1 MQAKRRLI
9 GDRAFYAMVLAVA
22 VPIMVQHGITSF
34 VNLLDNVMVG
44 RVGTEEMSGVAIANQ
59 LIMIFELGIFG
70 GLSGAGIFAAQ
81 YFGSGNLEG
90 VRNAFRIKLYIGLSV
105 CLAAIAVFLFF
116 GRDLVM
122 LFLQGEADVGDP
134 ETTAGH
140 ALGYLR
146 IMLLGFIPFML
157 AQVYASTLKECGET
171 LLPMKAAVAAV
182 FTNLVLNYILI
193 FGKLGFPAM
202 GGLGAAAA
210 TVVSRFVELGI
221 VLIGAHRHPDRYA
234 FMQKLYRT
242 LLVPAP
248 LLRSV
253 LVKGLPLLANE
264 LLWSGSMA
272 VLSQCYSLRGLS
284 VVAAMNIT
292 TTVTNLFSVVMMA
305 MGNAVAII
313 VGQQL
318 GSGDLERAKDTDR
331 KLIFFSFC
339 LTILIGA
346 ILSLLSPYIPRIYKT
361 EAAVQEL
368 AYLLILCAA
377 LTMPIDSLAVTGY
390 FTIRSGG
397 KTLITFLFDSAYS
410 WVITIPLA
418 WCLVHFTNL
427 PIVPL
432 YFIVRFSGIIKSGL
446 GLVLVH
452 KGRCP
457 QNHPRRAMIHPKT

>member
-9 GDRAFYAMVLAVA
+9 GDRAFYAMVLGVA

-44 RVGTEEMSGVAIANQ
+44 RVGTEAMSGVSIANQ

-81 YFGSGNLEG
+81 FFGSGNLEG
-90 VRNAFRIKLYIGLSV
+90 VRNAFRIKLYIGLFVS
-105 CLAAIAVFLFF
+105 LAAIAVFLFF

-182 FTNLVLNYILI
+182 FTNLALNYVLI
-193 FGKLGFPAM
+193 FGKLGFPAL

-221 VLIGAHRHPDRYA
+221 VLIGAHRRSERYP
-234 FMQKLYRT
+234 FMEKLYRT

-346 ILSLLSPYIPRIYKT
+346 ALSLLSPYIPRIYKT

-368 AYLLILCAA
+368 AYLLILSAA
-377 LTMPIDSLAVTGY
+377 VTMPIDSLAVTGY

-410 WVITIPLA
+410 WVVTIPLA
-418 WCLVHFTNL
+418 WCLVHFTAL

-452 KGRCP
+452 KGIWC
-457 QNHPRRAMIHPKT
+457 QNIVAES